1 MDKDNSMNDI
11 DINEEKG
18 SSGNDDDGSS
28 SLNDVS
34 NNAQKGS
41 SSNDDDDGL
50 STELNNMNTDSSNS
64 NNNNNKKKKN
74 TCLCCLKE
82 VEGSSRCSQCRTALY
97 CSKDCQV
104 KHWPAHKNSC
114 VRNKE
119 DSIEKLELKAHNHF
133 QQGNRLFISLSNA
146 YHNTRL

>member
-1 MDKDNSMNDI
+1 MDHD
-11 DINEEKG
+11 
-18 SSGNDDDGSS
+18 
-28 SLNDVS
+28 
-34 NNAQKGS
+34 S
-41 SSNDDDDGL
+41 SSNTEKCSSSNNSNDGSGL
-50 STELNNMNTDSSNS
+50 SNELSSMTIDSTSS
-64 NNNNNKKKKN
+64 SSSKKKKKN

-114 VRNKE
+114 VNSNRE

-146 YHNTRL
+146 YYNTKL